1 MLSAQ
6 ELYARGLE
14 HARASRYRAAIADL
28 GRAADRTRDPDL
40 LALIAGLRAVMDS
53 EHSDTAAAITVL
65 QDLLARSRDLS
76 DRTVAVLH
84 SQLGL
89 VWMRAGDGSAA
100 LPHLDA
106 AIEGLRDEPDRLI
119 NALFM
124 RGGVFYE
131 RSDSVQAAAD
141 YGRAARVAAEYGD
154 ADLAAQARHNEGAA
168 ALLHGDLVRALHLM
182 GAVQDAMDQQSP
194 VMGAVAGRDRAEA
207 LLAAGLS
214 AEATELLQYCA
225 ETFGRHRLRQSQAD
239 AELLL
244 ARTLA
249 DSDPDR
255 AVLLARRAAARF
267 RRRGSLTWAMRAQ
280 ALSLT
285 VALLSRPWDPV
296 RVRIALRVL
305 PAMNGADL
313 AASRDPLALALE
325 LHHVRAGK
333 PWPRTADLPPDA
345 PITAR
350 LAEAEVRVEVARR
363 TGDEEEALRRARSGI
378 RMLREWQAT
387 TESLEL
393 RSSLAMH
400 GYRMLEQAAAVATRS
415 GDPGLLF
422 EWSERSRGF
431 VAAGADLSAAPG
443 PEDTADV
450 ELEALRGLLALG
462 QDPNGPE
469 VAQVRDRVR
478 RRQWARDRA
487 AQISVDI
494 VHLDETVDTL
504 RERDATLVAF
514 LSDPTNVSVLAAN
527 SSGCQVFPVVPRAT
541 IRADLAGLQ
550 ADLDMASANLRPAL
564 AAVVRDGLRRRLDRL
579 SSILWEPIAHAVPT
593 RRVVITAP
601 AALAA
606 VPWSLMTPLRDRSI
620 TIPLSVTQW
629 VRQTRNPAP
638 IRSVGFLTGPN
649 VPRAATE
656 VRHSAK
662 QWPVATIVDT
672 PDATTARMRELTRST
687 DLLHVAAHGR
697 HTPGNPMFSGLELL
711 DGPWFGHDVAELTM
725 VPSVVVL
732 SACELGRSTARW
744 GEETI
749 GMARAWLHS
758 GVRCVIAAPC
768 TVNDTAT
775 SDYLAA
781 VHSGLAS
788 GLPPSDAL
796 LAAVPDERAPFLAF
810 GAGF

>member
-6 ELYARGLE
+6 ELYARGVQ
-14 HARASRYRAAIADL
+14 HARVSRYRAAITDL
-28 GRAADRTRDPDL
+28 GRAAERTSDPDL
-40 LALIAGLRAVMDS
+40 LALIAGLQAVLDS
-53 EHSDTAAAITVL
+53 EHSDTTVAIATIH
-65 QDLLARSRDLS
+65 DLLDESARLS
-76 DRTVAVLH
+76 QGTTAVLH

-89 VWMRAGDGSAA
+89 VWMRAGNGTAA

-106 AIEGLRDEPDRLI
+106 AIEGLGGEPDRLI
-119 NALFM
+119 SALFM

-131 RSDSVQAAAD
+131 RSDSARAAAD
-141 YGRAARVAAEYGD
+141 YQRAAHIAREYGD
-154 ADLAAQARHNEGAA
+154 QNLAAQAQHNEGAA
-168 ALLHGDLVRALHLM
+168 ALLQGDLVHALHLM
-182 GAVQDAMDQQSP
+182 GSVQDSMDRQSP

-207 LLAAGLS
+207 LLAAGLP
-214 AEATELLQYCA
+214 AEASDLLYQCA
-225 ETFGRHRLRQSQAD
+225 QTFGRHRLRQSQAD

-255 AVLLARRAAARF
+255 AVLLARKAASRF
-267 RRRGSLTWAMRAQ
+267 RRRGSFTWAMRAQ

-285 VALLSRPWDPV
+285 VALLSRPSDPGSV
-296 RVRIALRVL
+296 RAATRALPDL
-305 PAMNGADL
+305 AGDDL
-313 AASRDPLALALE
+313 AASRDPLTLALE
-325 LHHVRAGK
+325 VHHVRQGQ
-333 PWPRTADLPPDA
+333 PWPETPALPDDA
-345 PITAR
+345 PVVSR
-350 LAEAEVRVEVARR
+350 LAEAEVRVEVAAR
-363 TGDEEEALRRARSGI
+363 TGQDEKALERARDGI
-378 RMLREWQAT
+378 RLLREWQST

-400 GYRMLEQAAAVATRS
+400 GYRMVEQAAAVAMRTQ
-415 GDPGLLF
+415 DPDLHF
-422 EWSERSRGF
+422 EWAERSRGF
-431 VAAGADLSAAPG
+431 VAASTPLTRAPAPDSAEHA
-443 PEDTADV
+443 
-450 ELEALRGLLALG
+450 ELEVLRGLLAVGEDL
-462 QDPNGPE
+462 QGPQ
-469 VAQVRDRVR
+469 VAQVRDRIR
-478 RRQWARDRA
+478 RRQWARERA
-487 AQISVDI
+487 SRISVD
-494 VHLDETVDTL
+494 VASLDESMEIL
-504 RERDATLVAF
+504 RDRDATLVSF
-514 LSDPTNVSVLAAN
+514 LSDPTDVSVLVASA
-527 SSGCQVFPVVPRAT
+527 SGCRVFPVASRAA

-564 AAVVRDGLRRRLDRL
+564 ATIVRDGLRRRLDRL
-579 SSILWEPIAHAVPT
+579 SAVLWAPIESAVRT
-593 RRVVITAP
+593 KRVVITAP

-606 VPWSLMTPLRDRSI
+606 VPWSLMTPLHDRSI
-620 TIPLSVTQW
+620 TVPLSVTQW
-629 VRQTRNPAP
+629 LRHTTTDAP
-638 IRSVGFLTGPN
+638 IRGVGFIAGPG
-649 VPRAATE
+649 VPRATTE
-656 VRHSAK
+656 VTHAAK
-662 QWPVATIVDT
+662 QWPDATIVD
-672 PDATTARMRELTRST
+672 PAAATTASMRELTRST

-768 TVNDTAT
+768 TVNDAAT

-796 LAAVPDERAPFLAF
+796 LEAVPDERAPFLAF

>member
-6 ELYARGLE
+6 ELYARGVK
-14 HARASRYRAAIADL
+14 HARASRYRAATADL
-28 GRAADRTRDPDL
+28 VRAGERTSDPDL
-40 LALIAGLRAVMDS
+40 LALIAGLRAVVDS
-53 EHSDTAAAITVL
+53 EHSDTAAAVRTLNDLLTESGRLSQQTIAVL
-65 QDLLARSRDLS
+65 Q
-76 DRTVAVLH
+76 

-89 VWMRAGDGSAA
+89 VWMRAGNGSAA

-106 AIEGLRDEPDRLI
+106 AIAGLRDEPDRLI

-131 RSDSVQAAAD
+131 RSDSVRAAAD
-141 YGRAARVAAEYGD
+141 YQHAARIAREYGD
-154 ADLAAQARHNEGAA
+154 ENLAAQAQHNEGAA
-168 ALLHGDLVRALHLM
+168 ALLHGDLVQALHLM
-182 GAVQDAMDQQSP
+182 GSVQDSMDRQSP

-207 LLAAGLS
+207 LLAAGLP
-214 AEATELLQYCA
+214 AEAADLLHQCA
-225 ETFGRHRLRQSQAD
+225 ETFGRHQLRQSQAD

-255 AVLLARRAAARF
+255 AVLLARRAATRF
-267 RRRGSLTWAMRAQ
+267 RRRGSVTWAVRAQ

-285 VALLSRPWDPV
+285 VALLSRPWDPA
-296 RVRIALRVL
+296 RVRAAVRALPDL
-305 PAMNGADL
+305 AGDDL
-313 AASRDPLALALE
+313 AASRDPLTLALE
-325 LHHVRAGK
+325 LHHVRAGR
-333 PWPRTADLPPDA
+333 PWPRTPAVRDDA
-345 PITAR
+345 SIVTR
-350 LAEAEVRVEVARR
+350 LAEAEVRVEVAAR
-363 TGDEEEALRRARSGI
+363 TGQPAEALERARDGI
-378 RMLREWQAT
+378 RLLRDWQST
-387 TESLEL
+387 TDSLEL

-400 GYRMLEQAAAVATRS
+400 GYRMVEQAAAVAMRTA
-415 GDPGLLF
+415 DPALHF

-431 VAAGADLSAAPG
+431 VAASTPLTRDAAP
-443 PEDTADV
+443 DSAKDA
-450 ELEALRGLLALG
+450 ELEVLRGLLAVGEDL
-462 QDPNGPE
+462 DGPQ
-469 VAQVRDRVR
+469 VAQIRDRVR
-478 RRQWARDRA
+478 RRQWARERA
-487 AQISVDI
+487 SRISVDTAD
-494 VHLDETVDTL
+494 LAETVEML
-504 RERDATLVAF
+504 RHRDATLVSF
-514 LSDPTNVSVLAAN
+514 LSDPTDVSVLVASAD
-527 SSGCQVFPVVPRAT
+527 GCRVFPVTSRAA

-550 ADLDMASANLRPAL
+550 ADLDMSSADLRPSL
-564 AAVVRDGLRRRLDRL
+564 ATAVREGLRRRLDHL
-579 SSILWEPIAHAVPT
+579 SAMLWQPIESEVRT

-620 TIPLSVTQW
+620 TVPLSVTQW
-629 VRQTRNPAP
+629 LRHTTTEAP
-638 IRSVGFLTGPN
+638 IRSVGFITGPG
-649 VPRAATE
+649 VPRASME
-656 VRHSAK
+656 VTHAAK
-662 QWPVATIVDT
+662 QWPGATVVDAAN
-672 PDATTARMRELTRST
+672 ATTTSMRELTRNT

-781 VHSGLAS
+781 VHSGLAA
-788 GLPPSDAL
+788 GLSPSDAL
-796 LAAVPDERAPFLAF
+796 LAADPDERAPFLAF

>member
-6 ELYARGLE
+6 ELYARGVQ
-14 HARASRYRAAIADL
+14 HARTSRYRAATTDL
-28 GRAADRTRDPDL
+28 ARAADRTSDPDL

-53 EHSDTAAAITVL
+53 EHSDTAVAVRTL
-65 QDLLARSRDLS
+65 NDLLARSERLS
-76 DRTVAVLH
+76 QRTVAVLQ

-106 AIEGLRDEPDRLI
+106 AIAGLRDEPDRLI

-131 RSDSVQAAAD
+131 RSDSVRAAAD
-141 YGRAARVAAEYGD
+141 YQHAARIAREYGD
-154 ADLAAQARHNEGAA
+154 EHLAAQAQHNEGAA
-168 ALLHGDLVRALHLM
+168 ALLHGDVVQALHLM
-182 GAVQDAMDQQSP
+182 GSVQESMDSQSP

-207 LLAAGLS
+207 LLAAGLP
-214 AEATELLQYCA
+214 AEASELLRRCA
-225 ETFGRHRLRQSQAD
+225 ETFGRHHLRQSQAD

-249 DSDPDR
+249 DSAPEQ
-255 AVLLARRAAARF
+255 AVLLARKAASRF

-285 VALLSRPWDPV
+285 VALLSRPWDPTTV
-296 RVRIALRVL
+296 RAATRAL
-305 PAMNGADL
+305 PDL
-313 AASRDPLALALE
+313 AGEDLDASREPLALALE

-333 PWPRTADLPPDA
+333 PWRRTPAVRDDA
-345 PITAR
+345 PIVTR
-350 LAEAEVRVEVARR
+350 LAEAEVRVEVSAR
-363 TGDEEEALRRARSGI
+363 TGQDAEALDRARDGI
-378 RMLREWQAT
+378 RLLRNWQSST
-387 TESLEL
+387 DSLEL

-400 GYRMLEQAAAVATRS
+400 GYRMVEQAAAVAMRS
-415 GDPGLLF
+415 GDPALHF

-431 VAAGADLSAAPG
+431 VAASTPLTRPPAPDSA
-443 PEDTADV
+443 EDA
-450 ELEALRGLLALG
+450 ELEALRGLLAIGEDLDAP
-462 QDPNGPE
+462 Q
-469 VAQVRDRVR
+469 VAQVRDRIR
-478 RRQWARDRA
+478 RRQWARERA
-487 AQISVDI
+487 SRISVDI
-494 VHLDETVDTL
+494 AGLEETVDVL
-504 RERDATLVAF
+504 GERDATLVSF
-514 LSDPTNVSVLAAN
+514 LSDPSDVSVLVASRDGCRVIPVTSRAA
-527 SSGCQVFPVVPRAT
+527 

-550 ADLDMASANLRPAL
+550 ADLDMSSADLRPTL
-564 AAVVRDGLRRRLDRL
+564 AAVVRDGLRRRLDHL
-579 SSILWEPIAHAVPT
+579 SAMIWQPIESSVRT
-593 RRVVITAP
+593 RRVVISAP

-606 VPWSLMTPLRDRSI
+606 VPWSLMRPLRDRSI
-620 TIPLSVTQW
+620 TVPLSVTQW
-629 VRQTRNPAP
+629 LRHTAVEAP
-638 IRSVGFLTGPN
+638 IRSVGFITGPG
-649 VPRAATE
+649 VPRAGTE
-656 VRHSAK
+656 VTHAAK
-662 QWPVATIVDT
+662 QWPGATIVDAAN
-672 PDATTARMRELTRST
+672 ATTASMRELTRNT

-768 TVNDTAT
+768 TVNDAAT

-781 VHSGLAS
+781 VHSGMAG
-788 GLPPSDAL
+788 GLSPSDAL